1 VREHSPGTDR
11 GRGHVLLGL
20 VAGVPG
26 QHGPPRPGRQRDA
39 GIRGSVGP
47 PNAAAVTAPARVSSL
62 ATGSSRRHA
71 STSLRQLSPA
81 AQSGRDLDVS
91 EGTVKGLVSRLMTH
105 LDRTDRTQPALLAA
119 RNTDRL

>member
-1 VREHSPGTDR
+1 
-11 GRGHVLLGL
+11 
-20 VAGVPG
+20 
-26 QHGPPRPGRQRDA
+26 
-39 GIRGSVGP
+39 VGP
-47 PNAAAVTAPARVSSL
+47 PNAAAVTAPVRVSSL

-105 LDRTDRTQPALLAA
+105 LDCTDRTQPALLAA